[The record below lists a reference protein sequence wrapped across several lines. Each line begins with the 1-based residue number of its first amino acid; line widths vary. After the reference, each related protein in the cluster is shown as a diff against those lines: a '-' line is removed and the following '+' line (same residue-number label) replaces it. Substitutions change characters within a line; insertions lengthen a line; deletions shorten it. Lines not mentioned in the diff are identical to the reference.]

1 MKYEYEYTGTVELEG
16 GMLSLDMHGAGL
28 KFTAPVPELYLD
40 HDPGRGTL
48 GLLGL
53 MLALPLIAKMA
64 NNRELIDIRALQE
77 INRSVFGTDHP
88 G

>member
-1 MKYEYEYTGTVELEG
+1 MKYEYTGIVELEG
-16 GMLSLDMHGAGL
+16 GRLSLDIPDTGVV
-28 KFTAPVPELYLD
+28 FSAPIPELYLD
-40 HDPGRGTL
+40 HEPGRGQL

-64 NNRELIDIRALQE
+64 NDRELIDIRALQE
-77 INRSVFGTDHP
+77 INRSVFGSDHP

>member
-1 MKYEYEYTGTVELEG
+1 MKYVYTGTVELEG
-16 GMLSLDMHGAGL
+16 GRLSLDIPDTGVE
-28 KFTAPVPELYLD
+28 FSAPMPGHYLD
-40 HDPGRGTL
+40 HEPGRGTL

-64 NNRELIDIRALQE
+64 YAKELIDIRALQE
-77 INRSVFGTDHP
+77 INRSVFGSDHP

>member
-1 MKYEYEYTGTVELEG
+1 MKYEYTGTVELEG
-16 GMLSLDMHGAGL
+16 GRLSLDIPDTGV
-28 KFTAPVPELYLD
+28 KYSAPMPEFYLD
-40 HDPGRGTL
+40 NEPGRGTL

-64 NNRELIDIRALQE
+64 HDRELIDIGALQE
-77 INRSVFGTDHP
+77 INRRVFGSDHP